1 VEDTAAK
8 SPRESEV
15 VMTQLILPSDANN
28 LNSAFGGKVMEW
40 IDICGAIAAQRHC
53 RQVVVTAS
61 LDDVHFHSPI
71 RVGWIAQLRARV
83 LAVFRTSMEVGVTVH
98 AENPLTGER
107 SLTTSALMTF
117 VALNQDGGRVQVPP
131 LKLETEEE
139 RVAARAAEERRSQRM
154 ARRKEA
160 QAWLRVMPD

>member
-40 IDICGAIAAQRHC
+40 IDICGAVAAQRHC
-53 RQVVVTAS
+53 RQIVVTAS
-61 LDDVHFHSPI
+61 IDDLHFHSPI

-83 LAVFRTSMEVGVTVH
+83 LAAFRTSMEVGVTVH

-117 VALNQDGGRVQVPP
+117 VARSPDRGRVQVPP

-139 RVAARAAEERRSQRM
+139 RVAAREAEDRRAQRM
-154 ARRKEA
+154 ARRKEDP
-160 QAWLRVMPD
+160 AWLRVMPG

>member
-1 VEDTAAK
+1 MEDIQAK

-40 IDICGAIAAQRHC
+40 IDICGAVAAQRHC

-61 LDDVHFHSPI
+61 IDDLHFHSPI

-83 LAVFRTSMEVGVTVH
+83 LAAFRTSMEVGVTVH

-117 VALNQDGGRVQVPP
+117 VALNQERGRVQVPP

-139 RVAARAAEERRSQRM
+139 HTAAREAQERRTQRM
-154 ARRKEA
+154 ARHKEA